1 MANPATPSPKD
12 GQSAPPSQ
20 AGLERI
26 AQVRERSAG
35 LRKELGLVDLVL
47 MQILYVVGSGWVG
60 TAAKLGSSHTVFWI
74 LAIALYYLPQA
85 AVVIYLSRLMP
96 LEGGLYQWA
105 TIGLGKFVGFL
116 VAWNLW
122 AYAVLIIATFGVT
135 IATNA
140 SYLLTGASA
149 SLSSV
154 WWYTPVVSTISL
166 LLVTAVSVLGLRI
179 GRWVQD
185 VGGAA
190 HILTFAALLIVPL
203 IAFRHGTAVSY
214 HPLDVTR
221 PALTPFS
228 LNIFG
233 KMALG
238 ALSGFEYV
246 AIMAGEARRP
256 ARTIGRSVL
265 IAAPAIAVM
274 FILGTNSVMS
284 LVPMNRIDLVSPI
297 PQALAIGFSGVGIAR
312 VIVPSLILL
321 LLLRQ
326 MGVVTMLFNGNSRLP
341 LVAGWDNLL
350 PAWFTRL
357 HPRFRTPVN
366 SILFV
371 SCITIAL
378 SLAGQAGVGVQE
390 AFQLLENAAGIFYA
404 LTYLALFAI
413 PIFGAA
419 SLTER
424 PPAWLRI
431 AAATGFAVTLLY
443 STLSVFPIIDVAS
456 WRIFAAKIIVV
467 ILGANLVGVVIYAV
481 GQRGRVSDIN
491 HN

>member
-1 MANPATPSPKD
+1 MNS
-12 GQSAPPSQ
+12 QSA
-20 AGLERI
+20 LERT
-26 AQVRERSAG
+26 AQVEARSAG

-47 MQILYVVGSGWVG
+47 MQILYVVGSSWVG
-60 TAAKLGSSHTVFWI
+60 TAAKLGTSHTVFWL
-74 LAIALYYLPQA
+74 LAIASFYLPQA
-85 AVVIYLSRLMP
+85 AVVIFLSRMMP
-96 LEGGLYQWA
+96 LEGGVYQWT
-105 TIGLGKFVGFL
+105 TIALGKFAGFM

-140 SYLLTGASA
+140 SYLLTGNSA
-149 SLSSV
+149 SLSQV
-154 WWYTPVVSTISL
+154 WWYTPLVSVSSL
-166 LLVTAVSVLGLRI
+166 LFVTGISVLGLHI

-185 VGGAA
+185 VGGIA
-190 HILTFAALLIVPL
+190 HVLTFAALLIVPL
-203 IAFRHGTAVSY
+203 IALSHGTHVAY
-214 HPLDVTR
+214 HPLAVSA
-221 PALTPFS
+221 PAFTPYS

-233 KMALG
+233 KMAVG

-246 AIMAGEARRP
+246 AIMAGESRSP
-256 ARTIGRSVL
+256 GRTIGRSVL
-265 IAAPAIAVM
+265 IAAPVIALM
-274 FILGTNSVMS
+274 FILGTNSVLA
-284 LVPMNRIDLVSPI
+284 LVPTNRIDLVSPI
-297 PQALAIGFSGVGIAR
+297 PQTLSIGFAGMGIAR
-312 VIVPSLILL
+312 LIVPALIML

-326 MGVVTMLFNGNSRLP
+326 IGVVTMVFNGNTRLP

-371 SCITIAL
+371 SAITIAL

-419 SLTER
+419 ALARR
-424 PPAWLRI
+424 PSRLLRI
-431 AAATGFAVTLLY
+431 AAMCGFAVTLLY

-456 WRIFAAKIIVV
+456 WQIFAAKIIVV
-467 ILGANLVGVVIYAV
+467 IVGANLLGVAIFAA
-481 GQRGRVSDIN
+481 GQRRAAPASN
-491 HN
+491 A

>member
-1 MANPATPSPKD
+1 MANPATPSPRES
-12 GQSAPPSQ
+12 QPAPASQ
-20 AGLERI
+20 AGIERI

-74 LAIALYYLPQA
+74 LAIVLYYLPQA
-85 AVVIYLSRLMP
+85 AVVIYLNRLMP

-154 WWYTPVVSTISL
+154 WWYTPAVSTLSL

-214 HPLDVTR
+214 HPLDVSR
-221 PALTPFS
+221 PAFTLFS

-246 AIMAGEARRP
+246 AIMAGEARSP

-326 MGVVTMLFNGNSRLP
+326 LGVVTMLFNGNSRLP

-371 SCITIAL
+371 SCITILL

-413 PIFGAA
+413 PIFGVA

-431 AAATGFAVTLLY
+431 AAAAGFAVTLLY

-456 WRIFAAKIIVV
+456 WRIFAAKIIIV
-467 ILGANLVGVVIYAV
+467 IVGANLLGLVIYAA
-481 GQRGRVSDIN
+481 GQRGRDSQRAV
-491 HN
+491 